1 MTAQTTQTQPDL
13 HGVKEQVSTSKFYML
28 RCVIAMAHADGIV
41 TEVEKAYIYGIMNHL
56 PLTGEQAK
64 ALDDDIKNAKNI
76 EDLLPYI
83 NDPVYRGQVVDF
95 ARIMAYKDGH
105 LDPAE
110 DVLLKK
116 LNAHALDGLDLEA
129 IKKSVH
135 ESVARDMTKYDL
147 KVGSDR
153 PVKGPHVWDIIPWFQ
168 MLDEI
173 LLNHGIDLMDD

>member
-1 MTAQTTQTQPDL
+1 MNAPSPAGQAGKAQEDA
-13 HGVKEQVSTSKFYML
+13 VSTSKFYML
-28 RCVIAMAHADGIV
+28 RCVLAMAHADGIV
-41 TEVEKAYIYGIMNHL
+41 TDVERAYFTGIMNHL
-56 PLTGEQAK
+56 PLSDEQRGILEEDFRTPQK
-64 ALDDDIKNAKNI
+64 V

-83 NDPVYRGQVVDF
+83 NDPVFRGQVVDF

-110 DVLLKK
+110 EVLLKK
-116 LNAHALDGLDLEA
+116 LNAHALDGINLDT

-135 ESVARDMTKYDL
+135 ESVARDMSQYDL

-153 PVKGPHVWDIIPWFQ
+153 PVKGPHWWDVVPWFQ

-173 LLNHGIDLMDD
+173 LLNHGIDLMDG